1 MKPYGQNRTHGCG
14 YISKYRNGGKLHF
27 KIGSCAI
34 SKGRERRVGRVI
46 MHQIAT
52 LGTEV

>member
-1 MKPYGQNRTHGCG
+1 MKPYGQNRTHACG
-14 YISKYRNGGKLHF
+14 YVTKYRNGGKIHF
-27 KIGSCAI
+27 KIGSGAI